1 MPRRFVAIELFQW
14 AGCYILLGAVPF
26 IGLRFFAPD
35 DFLHS
40 RVGGTEQ
47 KPLLASDVGMWF
59 PITMFVAAFITV
71 AVGLLFATVQAIW
84 RYFGL
89 TAISWVRTFVA
100 IFGVCGILAGVIL
113 VYLSVVGD
121 RVTTT
126 VPYILVSVSLGIGL
140 ATGATYYRDE

>member
-1 MPRRFVAIELFQW
+1 MARSFVAVQLFQW
-14 AGCYILLGAVPF
+14 TGCYVLLGAVPF
-26 IGLRFFAPD
+26 ITLRFFAPE
-35 DFLHS
+35 DFLFS

-47 KPLLASDVGMWF
+47 KPLLAVDVGMWF

-71 AVGLLFATVQAIW
+71 VVGLFFATVQAVW

-89 TAISWVRTFVA
+89 IPVPWIRTFVA
-100 IFGVCGILAGVIL
+100 VFGVCGILAGVIL

-121 RVTTT
+121 RVATT
-126 VPYILVSVSLGIGL
+126 VPYILVCVSLGIGL